1 MPSPR
6 KASNTGTV
14 SSSLLLAAAPSL
26 FNNFK
31 CFQPLKQEKSPH
43 AGMPQKQKESPNAG
57 IPLKQEKAS
66 QTQGCLLS
74 RKNATHMQGC
84 KPRHAR
90 APPAER
96 EPGVSRLQTGR
107 RLLQNTQV
115 SLLGRPVR
123 STVGAY
129 GPLRAKNK
137 ATLRCITKYG
147 NTGMACKANDYQP
160 NYQPREWVYASPH
173 L

>member
-1 MPSPR
+1 
-6 KASNTGTV
+6 
-14 SSSLLLAAAPSL
+14 
-26 FNNFK
+26 
-31 CFQPLKQEKSPH
+31 
-43 AGMPQKQKESPNAG
+43 
-57 IPLKQEKAS
+57 
-66 QTQGCLLS
+66 
-74 RKNATHMQGC
+74 MQGC